1 MAHPPWENPG
11 SATAE
16 SSFIHTEAM
25 VILVTSGIS
34 SNFLSHSCW
43 ILINFKMGVNVA
55 FARCVLQ
62 KGVKFADDNITQHI
76 RSTTIT
82 GSQWSIKG
90 SHPLANYNYK
100 SSNFRVLRL
109 WSYLASSGPRWFLG
123 NNNCLSTYNPSL
135 SQSLEQCPL
144 WNDHCW
150 PRLDKYDRLWKV
162 FWWQGISWIIHFV
175 TLCYCIDKTKQW
187 NIKLNW
193 VTVFLIDETYPAMTM
208 ILNPTETTFTLN

>member
-1 MAHPPWENPG
+1 MDARPRGPNSFIFMQFSVKNLQNNLNLGMAHPPWENPG

-16 SSFIHTEAM
+16 SSFIHTEAI

-82 GSQWSIKG
+82 GSQWSTKG
-90 SHPLANYNYK
+90 SHPLANCNYK

-109 WSYLASSGPRWFLG
+109 
-123 NNNCLSTYNPSL
+123 
-135 SQSLEQCPL
+135 
-144 WNDHCW
+144 
-150 PRLDKYDRLWKV
+150 
-162 FWWQGISWIIHFV
+162 
-175 TLCYCIDKTKQW
+175 
-187 NIKLNW
+187 
-193 VTVFLIDETYPAMTM
+193 
-208 ILNPTETTFTLN
+208 